1 MMVCDASA
9 IYKTIKS
16 NRLELLV
23 GQCTSSIAVYELG
36 NVIWKH
42 AVLVKTYDQ
51 KEANDLL
58 NICEGILEGMRVVH
72 SDLNDIYQ
80 MAEKFRT
87 SFYDAAYLCLAADL
101 NVPLVTLDKKLARKA
116 SGSVKII
123 TFDRFIQGAL

>member
-23 GQCTSSIAVYELG
+23 GQSTSSIAVYELG

-42 AVLVKTYDQ
+42 AILVKTYDQ

-58 NICEGILEGMRVVH
+58 NICEGILEEMRVVH
-72 SDLNDIYQ
+72 NDLNDIYR
-80 MAEKFRT
+80 MAEKYRT
-87 SFYDAAYLCLAADL
+87 SFYDAAYLCLAADM
-101 NVPLVTLDKKLARKA
+101 NVPLVTIDQKLVQKA
-116 SGSVKII
+116 AGSIKVVS
-123 TFDRFIQGAL
+123 FDRFIQG

>member
-23 GQCTSSIAVYELG
+23 GQSTSSIAVYELG

-42 AVLVKTYDQ
+42 AILVKTFDQ

-58 NICEGILEGMRVVH
+58 NICERVLEEMRVVH
-72 SDLNDIYQ
+72 SDLNDIYR
-80 MAEKFRT
+80 MAEKYRT
-87 SFYDAAYLCLAADL
+87 SFYDAAYLCLAADM
-101 NVPLVTLDKKLARKA
+101 NVPLVTLDQKLAQKA
-116 SGSVKII
+116 AGSVKVVS
-123 TFDRFIQGAL
+123 FDRFIQG